1 MDRTPEEDLL
11 GKELAEHLGR
21 GVAGLSAADRLLLED
36 AADGVPAV
44 ETAKQLST
52 TVSALKSRLFR
63 VRRAIGERLA
73 AGLGPL
79 TIAVGI
85 ATVALPSSAQAAP
98 PIPPKPAPVLVAPKL
113 VSDAEVIYPAG
124 AKGDASVVL
133 ALVIGKDG
141 HVTSAKVEDGEEPFA
156 SAASAA
162 ALGWT
167 FEPATRDGVPIVATI
182 RFKVTFTEPPPPAPQ
197 KDPEPSP
204 DKPTTEGVPSPKTK
218 PKKASVDTITE
229 LEVEGDKL
237 PPSAKSMSR
246 AEVRQL
252 PGAFGDPFRA
262 IEIMPGVTPIAS
274 GLPYF
279 YVRGAPPGNVG
290 YFLDGVRV
298 PYLFHVAA
306 GPSVVHPAIVERVDL
321 YSGGY
326 PARFG
331 RFAGAVV
338 AAETKEPQ
346 PEPHGEA
353 TLRLVDVGALVEAP
367 FDDRRGKALV
377 GGRYSYTA
385 AIVSLVAPEI
395 TLDYRDYQARVSYDI
410 TPHDRLTLFAF
421 GAYDLLAENKNGIT
435 TILFGSEF
443 YRADLRYDVALP
455 GQGKLRWATTVG
467 FDQTRIADQRNA
479 RDVLG
484 GARVE
489 LTLPV
494 DDDATLRAGL
504 DVTVDD
510 YEADPAP
517 YGDPEDPDV
526 AAYNSLFPSRTD
538 CARWPL
544 GVVLRPDLAGVQV
557 TPGVRLDF
565 YHSGTATAPAV
576 EPRLSA
582 RLEVTPELRLLQ
594 AFGVAHQPP
603 SFIVPIPGLA
613 IGNAAGRAADVAPGS
628 PLGSRLDLPADFTAT
643 ATVFHNAFF
652 AMTDNIGTDNANADA
667 GPLDNQRA
675 AGRSYGLEVF
685 VRRRLSRKVGGFLS
699 YTLSRS
705 ERTLNGHTSPASF
718 DRTHVANAAL
728 AWDLGR
734 NFRAGARL
742 VFYTGAPSLV
752 RSRGLV
758 TPPPLQTP
766 DREPAFYRL
775 DIRFE
780 KRWWLSERAWLAFVV
795 EMLNATLNKEVVAGQ
810 EIGPLS
816 IPNIGL
822 EGAL

>member
-237 PPSAKSMSR
+237 PPAATSFSR
-246 AEVRQL
+246 AEVREL

-262 IEIMPGVTPIAS
+262 VEAMPGATPIVS
-274 GLPYF
+274 GVPFF

-290 YFLDGVRV
+290 YYLDGVRV
-298 PYLFHVAA
+298 PYLYHVGL
-306 GPSVVHPAIVERVDL
+306 GPSVVHPGIVDHVDL
-321 YSGGY
+321 HPGGY

-331 RFAGAVV
+331 RYAGGIVTG
-338 AAETKEPQ
+338 ETTEPRATL
-346 PEPHGEA
+346 HGEA
-353 TLRLVDVGALVEAP
+353 SIRLFDVGALAETGFA
-367 FDDRRGKALV
+367 DGRGTALV
-377 GGRYSYTA
+377 SFRYSYTA
-385 AIVSLVAPEI
+385 AILSLVAKDYK
-395 TLDYRDYQARVSYDI
+395 LDYRDFQVRLGWDL
-410 TPHDRLTLFAF
+410 TPKDRLTAFAF
-421 GAYDLLAENKNGIT
+421 GAYDLLGRVQNDTLAV
-435 TILFGSEF
+435 LFGSEF
-443 YRADLRYDVALP
+443 YRVDLRWDHR
-455 GQGKLRWATTVG
+455 GDDGTRLRVATTLG
-467 FDQTRIADQRNA
+467 WDRSRMDEQRNA
-479 RDVLG
+479 TDRLIGTRIELRHPLAKKVL
-484 GARVE
+484 
-489 LTLPV
+489 
-494 DDDATLRAGL
+494 LRAGA
-504 DVTVDD
+504 DFTSDGYGAGAPKYVDRD
-510 YEADPAP
+510 DPATQR
-517 YGDPEDPDV
+517 
-526 AAYNSLFPSRTD
+526 ATALFPPRTD
-538 CARWPL
+538 FAG
-544 GVVLRPDLAGVQV
+544 GVWADIVADVAGVQV
-557 TPGVRLDF
+557 TPGVRVDF
-565 YHSGTATAPAV
+565 FRSGATMVPAV
-576 EPRLSA
+576 DPRLALKFPVSKSF
-582 RLEVTPELRLLQ
+582 RIIQTYGL
-594 AFGVAHQPP
+594 AHQPP
-603 SFIVPIPGLA
+603 SFAVPVPGLSPGTLA
-613 IGNAAGRAADVAPGS
+613 DGLQTSVQAAAGVE
-628 PLGSRLDLPADFTAT
+628 LDLPADFTAT

-742 VFYTGAPSLV
+742 VYTGAPSLV

-758 TPPPLQTP
+758 TPPSP
-766 DREPAFYRL
+766 DTRPSRRST
-775 DIRFE
+775 DSTSG
-780 KRWWLSERAWLAFVV
+780 SEAL
-795 EMLNATLNKEVVAGQ
+795 VALRNERGSPSWSRCSTHAEQGGRGRQRSVPSASRTSGQ
-810 EIGPLS
+810 
-816 IPNIGL
+816 
-822 EGAL
+822 GAL